1 MTVILH
7 LPVLK
12 YDFDFDKWYDF
23 GEDDDDADD
32 SLLFLHAGRP
42 FGSVQ
47 LITNKNRVLRPAD
60 KKHFPELYLL
70 NSRKH
75 DSQVI

>member
-7 LPVLK
+7 FPVLK
-12 YDFDFDKWYDF
+12 YDFDFDMWYDF
-23 GEDDDDADD
+23 DEDDDDDDD

-47 LITNKNRVLRPAD
+47 LNTNKNRVLRPAD
-60 KKHFPELYLL
+60 KKLSQKMYLL
-70 NSRKH
+70 HSRKQ
-75 DSQVI
+75 DLQVI

>member
-1 MTVILH
+1 MW
-7 LPVLK
+7 
-12 YDFDFDKWYDF
+12 YDFDDDYD
-23 GEDDDDADD
+23 DYDADD

-47 LITNKNRVLRPAD
+47 LPVRALRPAD
-60 KKHFPELYLL
+60 KKLFPKMYLL

-75 DSQVI
+75 DLQVI

>member
-1 MTVILH
+1 MIVIPH

-12 YDFDFDKWYDF
+12 YDIDFDMWYYF
-23 GEDDDDADD
+23 GEDDDDVDD

-60 KKHFPELYLL
+60 KKTFPE
-70 NSRKH
+70 N
-75 DSQVI
+75 VFA

>member
-12 YDFDFDKWYDF
+12 YDFDFDMWYDF
-23 GEDDDDADD
+23 DDDDAADD
-32 SLLFLHAGRP
+32 SLLFLAAGRQ
-42 FGSVQ
+42 FGSVK

-60 KKHFPELYLL
+60 KKLFHKMYLL

-75 DSQVI
+75 DLQVI

>member
-12 YDFDFDKWYDF
+12 YDFGFVMWYDF
-23 GEDDDDADD
+23 DDDDDDDDDDD

-47 LITNKNRVLRPAD
+47 LITI
-60 KKHFPELYLL
+60 KKW
-70 NSRKH
+70 
-75 DSQVI
+75 

>member
-12 YDFDFDKWYDF
+12 YDFDFDMWYDF
-23 GEDDDDADD
+23 DDDYDADD

-47 LITNKNRVLRPAD
+47 LPVRALRPAD
-60 KKHFPELYLL
+60 KKRFPKMYLL
-70 NSRKH
+70 NPRKH
-75 DSQVI
+75 DLQVI

>member
-12 YDFDFDKWYDF
+12 YDFDFDMWYDF

-32 SLLFLHAGRP
+32 SLLFLHAGR
-42 FGSVQ
+42 
-47 LITNKNRVLRPAD
+47 
-60 KKHFPELYLL
+60 
-70 NSRKH
+70 
-75 DSQVI
+75 

>member
-12 YDFDFDKWYDF
+12 YDFDFDMWYDF

-32 SLLFLHAGRP
+32 SLLFLHAGRQ

-60 KKHFPELYLL
+60 KKRFHKMYLL

-75 DSQVI
+75 DLQVI

>member
-12 YDFDFDKWYDF
+12 YDLDFGMWYDF
-23 GEDDDDADD
+23 DDDDDADD
-32 SLLFLHAGRP
+32 SLLFLAAGRP

-47 LITNKNRVLRPAD
+47 LITKPFATSCRQ
-60 KKHFPELYLL
+60 KTFPE
-70 NSRKH
+70 N
-75 DSQVI
+75 VFA